1 MSIIDSTSLGQE
13 AIDDGLYTILCAFF
27 RSKPMDQLTFAAIK
41 YSTIR
46 TRVAS
51 GKRLEFG
58 VA

>member
-1 MSIIDSTSLGQE
+1 
-13 AIDDGLYTILCAFF
+13 
-27 RSKPMDQLTFAAIK
+27 MDQLTFAAIK